1 MKIRVCLKS
10 TKHGY
15 VFFAFSPSI
24 LSFRS
29 FFYICANTLRRD
41 REDRVEQS
49 RFRYNYASFSSR
61 ITCFQKT
68 NEYSNTF
75 IIVKIKRL
83 NYAKT
88 LYVVGAIERVYTRV
102 FRFVV

>member
-1 MKIRVCLKS
+1 MKIRVYLKS

-24 LSFRS
+24 LSSRS
-29 FFYICANTLRRD
+29 FFYICTNTLRRGRDD
-41 REDRVEQS
+41 RLERS
-49 RFRYNYASFSSR
+49 RFTYNYASFSNR
-61 ITCFQKT
+61 ITSFQKT

-83 NYAKT
+83 NRAKT
-88 LYVVGAIERVYTRV
+88 LYVVDAIERVYAYV